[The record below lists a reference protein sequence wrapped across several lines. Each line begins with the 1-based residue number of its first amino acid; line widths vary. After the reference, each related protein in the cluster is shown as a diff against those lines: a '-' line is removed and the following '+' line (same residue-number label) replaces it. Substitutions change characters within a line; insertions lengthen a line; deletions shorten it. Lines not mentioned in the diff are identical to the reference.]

1 METLIPIIASIIGL
15 IVLGVAT
22 LWKKRNQSTGMLKK
36 TKKGSPGNKNV
47 HDLINTGDI
56 KGNFLY
62 SDDHK
67 IFAYFRVDP
76 ISVNLYSQ
84 REKKQLCQ
92 KLSSQLS
99 SEQRPF
105 KFLAVSRPVD
115 ISPLISEY
123 SQILTHSSNKVVKD
137 ILKNEIKVV
146 HDLSSSGDVVQRQ
159 FYFML
164 WETYEEGIEADLL
177 KRINDFKNK
186 FVTCR
191 LSGEVLKQQEIVRLC
206 NLINNPAYVHIED
219 MNADASIATIID
231 LYGGDS
237 DDDQE
242 NIDNE
247 NIEKGGQIAYG

>member
-1 METLIPIIASIIGL
+1 M
-15 IVLGVAT
+15 
-22 LWKKRNQSTGMLKK
+22 
-36 TKKGSPGNKNV
+36 
-47 HDLINTGDI
+47 
-56 KGNFLY
+56 
-62 SDDHK
+62 
-67 IFAYFRVDP
+67 
-76 ISVNLYSQ
+76 
-84 REKKQLCQ
+84 
-92 KLSSQLS
+92 
-99 SEQRPF
+99 
-105 KFLAVSRPVD
+105 
-115 ISPLISEY
+115 
-123 SQILTHSSNKVVKD
+123 VKD